1 MMSSVRVRSF
11 FALGIVLAVVARGV
25 DGRIECSKSSSSGRY
40 YVADRDKCRVDTM
53 NKRFGGDEKLM
64 NKCYSDGRVS
74 CCSVVV
80 DARCAPL
87 GVWGRTRIRT
97 CLFVRACVQPTS
109 LHSPKPVSIFAQ
121 K

>member
-1 MMSSVRVRSF
+1 MSGVHRFF
-11 FALGIVLAVVARGV
+11 FALGIVLSVGARGV
-25 DGRIECSKSSSSGRY
+25 DGRIECYRHSSSEY
-40 YVADRDKCRVDTM
+40 FVRDTAKCWVDTM

-87 GVWGRTRIRT
+87 GVWGRTRIRA
-97 CLFVRACVQPTS
+97 CLFVRACVPPTS
-109 LHSPKPVSIFAQ
+109 LHSPKPVSSFAE
-121 K
+121 